1 MADKNPEGADAS
13 AIDSEFAK
21 QEEELK
27 RLEKELEESKSIFYF

>member
-1 MADKNPEGADAS
+1 MADKNPEGEDVA

-27 RLEKELEESKSIFYF
+27 RLEKELEESKFFWRS